1 MKGLKI
7 KSLAISSPNQNKLP
21 DFWEGMVLCISQ
33 FYHLLLKTRER
44 GKLFKILLAC
54 SCNNPAVSGFIVCY
68 FPSKFI
74 TLSYFPANFIFHLSA
89 VPFLFFISLCS
100 SLQMRHVGISTR
112 KNSLLHSMTEFLSYI
127 DRNSKGCV
135 RNNSKG

>member
-33 FYHLLLKTRER
+33 FYHLLLKTKEK

-74 TLSYFPANFIFHLSA
+74 TLSYFPANLIFHLSA
-89 VPFLFFISLCS
+89 VPK
-100 SLQMRHVGISTR
+100 HSTETVVTSI
-112 KNSLLHSMTEFLSYI
+112 SLLHQFMFKSVDEACWHQHQEEQFAS
-127 DRNSKGCV
+127 
-135 RNNSKG
+135 